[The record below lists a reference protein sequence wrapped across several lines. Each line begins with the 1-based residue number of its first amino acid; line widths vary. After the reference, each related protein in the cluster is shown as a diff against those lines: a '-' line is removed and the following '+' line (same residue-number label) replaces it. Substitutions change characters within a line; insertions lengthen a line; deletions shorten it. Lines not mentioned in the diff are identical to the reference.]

1 MVFPFMPHSGESPC
15 PKTNFTINL
24 ISSSR
29 LLHPSFFF
37 FSLLLPSLSSFHL
50 SIYPI
55 FFLIQ
60 FFPVLLP
67 FLTCH
72 ACISTASRGFL
83 LFYFNHGRGGEAV
96 ESQIF
101 LILTPPFSFI
111 FLDRFFSETQLGIL
125 FEPSLID

>member
-1 MVFPFMPHSGESPC
+1 MSQDKFHNQSHFLLPPFTSFLFFFLSSSSL
-15 PKTNFTINL
+15 IIL
-24 ISSSR
+24 ISSIY
-29 LLHPSFFF
+29 
-37 FSLLLPSLSSFHL
+37 LSN
-50 SIYPI
+50 